1 MATVQASTFRVP
13 ARGRLLTGGAMV
25 IGGTAIFQASNFLFN
40 SIAART
46 LGPDK
51 YGDLAAVVGLVYL
64 ASPFLLSIQTVASRT
79 TTSLYAAGRARELR
93 GLTRF
98 YGFRLAFGAALVG
111 ALAVLFSGLV
121 SQVLHLRS
129 SLPVA
134 LLGAVFV
141 LATLSHLQRGVVQ
154 GLQRFGALGVG
165 SVLEGVGKVVAVVVL
180 LKWVWPNESGAI
192 FALVIASVFPIAFN
206 GAILHRLPDT
216 TERVQPMEHP
226 YGYSLQTLGTLVLL
240 AMLLSTDVIAANRY
254 LSSQTA
260 GLYAAVSL
268 SGKTVFFATSA
279 LTAIAFPVFSHRQD
293 RGEDSRWAL
302 LGLLGI
308 VAVASAAIVG
318 LYFAVPTILVHAI
331 FGSRFAGA
339 SAFVPWMAIAFAG
352 YSLVYLVGMYLLSQR
367 RRIGAAILGVSAVA
381 QLAGF
386 RVYHADIPQ
395 LIGVQLSVLCATA
408 ATMTIAA
415 LMARGVPRAEISPAE
430 ESDEWQP

>member
-1 MATVQASTFRVP
+1 MATIQTPAFRVP
-13 ARGRLLTGGAMV
+13 ARGRLITGGAIV

-51 YGDLAAVVGLVYL
+51 YGDLAATVGLIYL

-79 TTSLYAAGRARELR
+79 TTTLYAAGRARELR

-111 ALAVLFSGLV
+111 VMAVLLSGPV

-129 SLPVA
+129 SLPIS

-141 LATLSHLQRGVVQ
+141 LGTLSHLQRGVVQ
-154 GLQRFGALGVG
+154 GLQRFGVFGAG
-165 SVLEGVGKVVAVVVL
+165 SAIEGVTKIAAVFVL
-180 LKWVWPNESGAI
+180 LRWVWPNESGAI
-192 FALVIASVFPIAFN
+192 LALMIASAFSIAFN
-206 GAILHRLPDT
+206 GAVLHRLPDT
-216 TERVQPMEHP
+216 TERVRPVEHP
-226 YGYSLQTLGTLVLL
+226 YRYSLQTLGTLVLL

-254 LSSQTA
+254 LSSQAA

-293 RGEDSRWAL
+293 RGEDSSRAF

-308 VAVASAAIVG
+308 VGAASGVVTG
-318 LYFAVPTILVHAI
+318 LYFAAPTILVRAI
-331 FGSRFAGA
+331 FGSKYA
-339 SAFVPWMAIAFAG
+339 SASVFVPWMAIAFAA
-352 YSLVYLVGMYLLSQR
+352 YSLTYLVGMYLLSQR
-367 RRIGAAILGVSAVA
+367 RAIGTGILAIFAVA

-386 RVYHADIPQ
+386 RVYHADIWQ
-395 LIGVQLSVLCATA
+395 LIGVQLFVLGATA
-408 ATMTIAA
+408 VTMTIAA
-415 LMARGVPRAEISPAE
+415 LISRDAPGEEISPTE
-430 ESDEWQP
+430 ESVGWQP